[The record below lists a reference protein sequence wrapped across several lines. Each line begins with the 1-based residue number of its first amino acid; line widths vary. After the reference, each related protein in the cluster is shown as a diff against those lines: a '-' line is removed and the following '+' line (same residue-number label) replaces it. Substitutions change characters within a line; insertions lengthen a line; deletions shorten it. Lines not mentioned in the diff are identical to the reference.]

1 MEVLTTSM
9 ADNAADLFRI
19 CDQEEKGFVTKRD
32 MQRMRKEFPLEPEQL
47 ESVFDTLDDDH
58 NGYLTL
64 EEFTEGWD
72 LLIEMSNNYLS
83 YLVVALKLFWQ
94 SFRHICRWKNSDERI
109 RPSVQIQFKT
119 KMAHNTKSNFYLTW
133 CNQNKISKMDS
144 LLLPKKNWIMP

>member
-72 LLIEMSNNYLS
+72 LLIEMYNNYLS
-83 YLVVALKLFWQ
+83 YSVVALKLFDNPLDT
-94 SFRHICRWKNSDERI
+94 FVDERMKLKL
-109 RPSVQIQFKT
+109 RPSVQIQFKM
-119 KMAHNTKSNFYLTW
+119 KMALNTKSNF
-133 CNQNKISKMDS
+133 
-144 LLLPKKNWIMP
+144 

>member
-1 MEVLTTSM
+1 LSSLAGFTMEVLTTSM

-64 EEFTEGWD
+64 EEFTEG
-72 LLIEMSNNYLS
+72 
-83 YLVVALKLFWQ
+83 
-94 SFRHICRWKNSDERI
+94 
-109 RPSVQIQFKT
+109 
-119 KMAHNTKSNFYLTW
+119 
-133 CNQNKISKMDS
+133 
-144 LLLPKKNWIMP
+144 